1 MKKILLS
8 IPLLFVVLF
17 VSGNDIKYDTPG
29 SCAKEVLPE
38 AHEILTAANKELME
52 CMLANTDLQ
61 SESIAVLLSGGDS
74 IKTVAV
80 HRPRKPKRESLAPA
94 LPVDSLED
102 YILPNLPFKSYVM
115 RHAGRD
121 RYGAY
126 TEECA
131 AYVNGCLKKIGIY
144 STGHS
149 YQIPARFK
157 VVLNGYAS
165 QKLPNIQ
172 GLSYSEAFLKVIELH
187 RKAADYIK
195 ANLDVNKLDPDK
207 YYIVNMYYSTSQYMV
222 QFYNESRWNK
232 TNNHATHVGI
242 VYYDRKA
249 QAWVVDHNIH
259 GHVHRDALVSV
270 LGGRSNPQKYG
281 VTTIY
286 QVVKK
291 N

>member
-8 IPLLFVVLF
+8 IPLLFLALF
-17 VSGNDIKYDTPG
+17 VSGNDIKYETPD

-38 AHEILTAANKELME
+38 PHEIQVAANKALME

-61 SESIAVLLSGGDS
+61 SESIAVLLTGGDS

-80 HRPRKPKRESLAPA
+80 HKPRKPKRESLAPPV
-94 LPVDSLED
+94 PVDSIED
-102 YILPNLPFKSYVM
+102 YILPNLPFKS
-115 RHAGRD
+115 RIIWHGGRD

-126 TEECA
+126 TDECA
-131 AYVNGCLKKIGIY
+131 AYVNGRLKKIGVY

-165 QKLPNIQ
+165 LKLPNIQ
-172 GLSYSEAFLKVIELH
+172 NLTFDKAFLKVIDTH

-207 YYIVNMYYSTSQYMV
+207 YYVVNMYYSTSKYMV
-222 QFYNESRWNK
+222 EFFNNARWSGTKNY
-232 TNNHATHVGI
+232 ATHVGF

-259 GHVHRDALVSV
+259 GHVHRDALVAV
-270 LGGRSNPQKYG
+270 LGGRSNPYKYG

-286 QVVKK
+286 QVGK
-291 N
+291 